1 MNEVGRVGRWFGE
14 TGGTGGTGRA
24 SGLTGSDHSTCP
36 TCPTC
41 RTEFLVPP
49 VPPVPLNRRSPG
61 SPRSIIP
68 SNPSVRFPYSPL
80 APCLNLRQNIAC
92 LKLSPLQSGLKLL
105 DRNTV
110 CHSIQNT
117 KVTFLPMVGIVRRR
131 VPCSSRSDLRMRI
144 WRSRLLESPICGS
157 RPCPATSITV
167 SWRSR

>member
-1 MNEVGRVGRWFGE
+1 MNEVGRVGPVVRWSGE
-14 TGGTGGTGRA
+14 TGGTGRTGGTGGTGRA

-36 TCPTC
+36 TC

-49 VPPVPLNRRSPG
+49 NPPA
-61 SPRSIIP
+61 PRSIIP